1 MSLLSEVMDTVTT
14 QFAEQR
20 ATAPSLTAYK
30 DGQVDAEQT
39 LANITQREYQ
49 NYVRDVRPLEMQL
62 IEKARTDTSLIDAAY
77 EDRDRSNQLTQGI
90 VDRNAGRYGAQLT
103 PAQMQQQQRE
113 LSRSTTLGG
122 IQGIADARIAQK
134 DANRALMADLIDIG
148 QGVNRASLGELG
160 NAAQNAANRES
171 AYKSARAQH
180 KAQTYGTLGTIGA
193 AALIFGI

>member
-1 MSLLSEVMDTVTT
+1 MAFYDEFMDA
-14 QFAEQR
+14 AESQLAQR
-20 ATAPSLTAYK
+20 GTASSLTAYK

-49 NYVRDVRPLEMQL
+49 NYVRDVRPIEMQL
-62 IEKARTDTSLIDAAY
+62 IEKAKTDTSLIDAALA
-77 EDRDRSNQLTQGI
+77 DRDRSTQLTQGI
-90 VDRNAGRYGAQLT
+90 VDRNANRYGGALT
-103 PAQMQQQQRE
+103 PAQMDQQRRQ
-113 LSRSTTLGG
+113 LNLSTTLGG

-134 DANRALMADLIDIG
+134 DANRALMADLIDIVE
-148 QGVNRASLGELG
+148 GVNRASLGELG

-180 KAQTYGTLGTIGA
+180 KAQTYSTLGTIGA